1 MKNIVIYG
9 GGTISRITNQ
19 LAICNPSYGKTAT
32 TLAGMFAEHPECQMT
47 TELRLT
53 RMAGG
58 NLETNRDIA
67 DDLYKINSD
76 PRTKVVIMSATFC
89 DFYVQSVEGPLGE
102 ELFGDNEKPLNPN
115 YRYSV
120 ELRSASKMRNL
131 VRENRKDIFFVAFK
145 TTFDL
150 SHDQMHDVGMN
161 LIKAVDANLV
171 LVNDSKKGVNMIVTP
186 DSSTYQVT
194 ENRQIALRSLVDLT
208 IRGSS
213 SLDDLV
219 RSPIDGVYQA

>member
-1 MKNIVIYG
+1 MNNIVIYG
-9 GGTISRITNQ
+9 GGTISRITSQ

-32 TLAGMFAEHPECQMT
+32 ALAGMFAEHPECQMT

-67 DDLYKINSD
+67 DDIRKVASD
-76 PRTKVVIMSATFC
+76 PRTKVVVMSAAFC

-115 YRYSV
+115 YRYSL

-131 VRENRKDIFFVAFK
+131 VRESRKDIFFVAFK

-161 LIKAVDANLV
+161 LIKTVDANLV
-171 LVNDSKKGVNMIVTP
+171 LVNDTKTGVSMIVTP
-186 DSSTYQVT
+186 DNATYQVT
-194 ENRQIALRSLVDLT
+194 DNRQTALRSLADLT

-213 SLDDLV
+213 SLEDLV
-219 RSPIDGVYQA
+219 RSPSDGVYQA